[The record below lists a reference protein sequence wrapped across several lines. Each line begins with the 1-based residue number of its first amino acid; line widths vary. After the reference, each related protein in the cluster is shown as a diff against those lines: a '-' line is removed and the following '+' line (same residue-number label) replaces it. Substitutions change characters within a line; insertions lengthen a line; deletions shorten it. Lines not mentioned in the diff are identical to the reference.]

1 MDLPEKG
8 AHCALASCQIFDLL
22 PIRCTACQ
30 ALFCKSHVQRD
41 AHECEAP
48 VSVREP
54 ASNPTRV
61 GCEVGECGNTAVL
74 KPAVGDVP
82 APGWSCDV
90 CHGIYC
96 ISHRHTD
103 THECVPVSQPP
114 AVDRKTE
121 AQALL
126 AKLFP
131 DVRAGGVSTG
141 RARPPPTDPVK
152 RAKLRAIELMKMKHK
167 AVSAD
172 PSLAKGS
179 GIQAADK
186 VHLRVTYA
194 PLKSEKVLWY
204 RRTVHADIVTGKAVD
219 LAGRALLVSR
229 EDGRGMR
236 FVRGHETDGALDL
249 ENDLTLGGQVEDGDE
264 VQLVKDDL

>member
-8 AHCALASCQIFDLL
+8 AHCGLASCQIFDLL

-30 ALFCKSHVQRD
+30 ALFCKTHAQQD
-41 AHECEAP
+41 AHGCEAP

-54 ASNPTRV
+54 ASDSTRV
-61 GCEVGECGNTAVL
+61 GCEVDGCGRAAVL
-74 KPAVGDVP
+74 KPAVGDTP

-90 CHGIYC
+90 CHGVYC

-103 THECVPVSQPP
+103 THNCVPVSRPP
-114 AVDRKTE
+114 VVDKKAE

-126 AKLFP
+126 TKLFP
-131 DVRAGGVSTG
+131 DAKAGGTSTA
-141 RARPPPTDPVK
+141 RARPAPADPVK

-172 PSLAKGS
+172 PSLARGS
-179 GIQAADK
+179 GIQAGDK
-186 VHLRVTYA
+186 IHLRVTYA
-194 PLKSEKVLWY
+194 PLKSEVVVWY
-204 RRTVHADIVTGKAVD
+204 RKDIVTGKAVD
-219 LAGRALLVSR
+219 LAGRALSVSR

-236 FVRGHETDGALDL
+236 FVRGHETDGVLDL
-249 ENDLTLGGQVEDGDE
+249 KNELTLGGQIEDGDE
-264 VQLVKDDL
+264 VQLVKDVC